1 MRGARGTVDERQEH
15 VRAVITAPCAVTP
28 LRQPEQIL
36 VGVRRAMILGAAT
49 RRVVRLDWYARR
61 TIERTEGERAVRLRG
76 NGAHLVDRIDLR
88 RQATA
93 RVGDELVVRPAMRER
108 DRLRGERK

>member
-36 VGVRRAMILGAAT
+36 VGGRRAMILGAAA
-49 RRVVRLDWYARR
+49 RRVGRLGRSRRGGRLDWYARR

-76 NGAHLVDRIDLR
+76 DGAHLVDRIDLR

-93 RVGDELVVRPAMRER
+93 RVGD
-108 DRLRGERK
+108 